1 MARKQTKVHKGTLF
15 ATLLMVSLTLLFLPQ
30 KITSNLNLFFIDL
43 FKPFLSIGIDGP
55 RQFFHPANPNENFVS
70 RIEYDKLWTAYKNI
84 EADLHTLMEDYEK
97 VSKYRAFMP
106 GAGPAILPA
115 KIITYQPSEYLFI
128 DRGSE
133 HGLKPGLYVLGAD
146 SIIGTIA
153 ETSSATS
160 RVKLLTS
167 KTSMIPVRIQR
178 EGKLKYI
185 MANMSGNGMGKCKVS
200 LVSREKDVKPGDAVY
215 AAPVSGILASS
226 RVIGEVSSAWPAE
239 NDPLLWDISVSPIYS
254 AEQLSDVA
262 IVIMDP
268 Q

>member
-1 MARKQTKVHKGTLF
+1 MARKQAKVHKGTLF
-15 ATLLMVSLTLLFLPQ
+15 CTLLMVGLTLLFLPH

-55 RQFFHPANPNENFVS
+55 KSIFHPANPEENMVS
-70 RIEYDKLWTAYKNI
+70 RIEYDRLWTAYKNI
-84 EADLHTLMEDYEK
+84 EADLHTLMEDYET
-97 VSKYRAFMP
+97 VSKYRAYMP

-133 HGLKPGLYVLGAD
+133 HGLQPGHYVLGED
-146 SIIGTIA
+146 TVVGVIS
-153 ETSSATS
+153 ETSPATS
-160 RVKLLTS
+160 RVKLLTN
-167 KTSMIPVRIQR
+167 KTSMLPVRIQR

-185 MANMSGNGMGKCKVS
+185 VANMKGDGMGGCKVS

-215 AAPVSGILASS
+215 AAPVSGRLSSS
-226 RVIGEVSSAWPAE
+226 RIIGEISSAWPAE
-239 NDPLLWDISVSPIYS
+239 NDPLLWDIKVSPLYS
-254 AEQLSDVA
+254 AEELTDVA
-262 IVIMDP
+262 VVIIDP